1 MWSDLSRGEIQ
12 RKEMILRAI
21 WDWKI
26 EKNLRRS
33 KVFNRFG
40 GKWWVSF
47 RRVLKSKY
55 TFLGI
60 ADDSLRCYCMGWGFP
75 DPCFSSWE
83 FAYFTIRISRVL
95 WFQARTERT
104 YSSKCFPAT
113 TVSWLFSSLFNFNV
127 PSHFRDYGT
136 NRVQFWKED
145 AVSEICKSVWEY
157 WRERLSGYPCLRI
170 NSVQP
175 TERPGNKAETST
187 SSCYGSVLTRTWH
200 KNRYKS
206 EIGWKNV
213 SITRQNEIKM
223 DSS

>member
-1 MWSDLSRGEIQ
+1 MCDRTWVEARSNERKWFYALYEIERSSRICVEAKYLTDLGESGGFHSGEFWNIPFLALQ
-12 RKEMILRAI
+12 MIVCVVI
-21 WDWKI
+21 VWG
-26 EKNLRRS
+26 E
-33 KVFNRFG
+33 
-40 GKWWVSF
+40 VSLIL
-47 RRVLKSKY
+47 VL
-55 TFLGI
+55 
-60 ADDSLRCYCMGWGFP
+60 AVENSLISPLEFP
-75 DPCFSSWE
+75 
-83 FAYFTIRISRVL
+83 VL

-175 TERPGNKAETST
+175 TERPGNKAETSI